1 MPDYEVI
8 AEDTLSSAVATID
21 LTSIP
26 GTYSHLELLFTSR
39 CDKAAITTSSST
51 NTVNDLTSNIWGNQ
65 RAYSI
70 NGGTIAY
77 QDTPINGSNEFKS
90 IRVINNNL
98 QANQFGVTRII
109 MPNYASTDVDTKV
122 LLYQTQTATT
132 NTGTNFQGQGSGF
145 VTLSSAITSFK
156 IVADGG
162 DFMAGTSY
170 YLAGWI

>member
-21 LTSIP
+21 LRSIP

-39 CDKAAITTSSST
+39 CDQAAISTSSST
-51 NTVNDLTSNIWGNQ
+51 NTVNDLTSSIWGTQ
-65 RAYSI
+65 RAYSS
-70 NGGTIAY
+70 GGGAVSY
-77 QDTPINGSNEFKS
+77 HDTPINGATHFRS

-98 QANQFGVTRII
+98 QANQFGVTRIM

-132 NTGTNFQGQGSGF
+132 NTGTNFQAQGCGF
-145 VTLSSAITSFK
+145 LTLSSAITSFK